1 MWFWCTVLLNESGC
15 ISIVRT
21 ILRIII
27 NRNIFCLHLTS
38 FVYEFLW
45 LSNSHKVLKQI
56 EKRFNAHST
65 CKWFKLK
72 PMLLQRLQIHTVIW
86 YIPFLIRFWFHAFLF
101 ESHSLLRN
109 LWGKKIV
116 AENFALKVRSL
127 ENKIRSQLE
136 IK

>member
-1 MWFWCTVLLNESGC
+1 MWFWCIVLFNESGC

-65 CKWFKLK
+65 CKWFPLK

-86 YIPFLIRFWFHAFLF
+86 YIPFLIRFWFHAFC
-101 ESHSLLRN
+101 EATRLLPKILLLKCALWKIKSKVSSKSNN
-109 LWGKKIV
+109 LKSFI
-116 AENFALKVRSL
+116 L
-127 ENKIRSQLE
+127 I
-136 IK
+136 

>member
-1 MWFWCTVLLNESGC
+1 MWFWCTVLFNESGC

-56 EKRFNAHST
+56 EKRFNAHSS
-65 CKWFKLK
+65 CKWFPLK

-101 ESHSLLRN
+101 ESHSCLRN
-109 LWGKKIV
+109 LWGNEIV